1 MKVFISHSH
10 ETKTLAKEIGG
21 TLQRAG
27 FEVWDHA
34 QEIFP
39 GDNWAKLTSDALE
52 EAQAMVVLL
61 SPHDV
66 DYYPIRYEINFTL
79 VGRQFERRLI
89 PVFVGIDDESVLN
102 RLPWILH
109 RLTPISLQADGKDQQ
124 GIEKIAQALQAAA

>member
-10 ETKTLAKEIGG
+10 ETKTLAKEIGAA
-21 TLQRAG
+21 LQRAG

-66 DYYPIRYEINFTL
+66 DYYPIRYEINFAL

-109 RLTPISLQADGKDQQ
+109 RLTPISLPADGKDQR
-124 GIEKIAQALQAAA
+124 GIEKIAQALEAAA